1 MKLRAE
7 DEESY
12 SKQLEE
18 VRSGDANQQA
28 EQKIKLEKEMQILEK
43 CMEDMK
49 AVYLLNAEKLD
60 FNSKVLTDKKQTNEQ
75 EKEKLKQ
82 KNRKLS
88 NMARDVRDAQKEA
101 ERVLQSQN
109 I

>member
-60 FNSKVLTDKKQTNEQ
+60 FNSKVLTDKK
-75 EKEKLKQ
+75 
-82 KNRKLS
+82 
-88 NMARDVRDAQKEA
+88 
-101 ERVLQSQN
+101 
-109 I
+109 

>member
-1 MKLRAE
+1 
-7 DEESY
+7 
-12 SKQLEE
+12 
-18 VRSGDANQQA
+18 
-28 EQKIKLEKEMQILEK
+28 MQILEK

-82 KNRKLS
+82 KNRKLV
-88 NMARDVRDAQKEA
+88 NMARDVRDA
-101 ERVLQSQN
+101 
-109 I
+109 